1 MTTLYKSAMSVIWT
15 QPLATHVQF
24 IQQAI
29 THGGS
34 AHTIQTTNQKN
45 VAPLPFCLDLII
57 PKLTNKTTLWLPP
70 MTKQSCFDGTIDWAT
85 SHF

>member
-1 MTTLYKSAMSVIWT
+1 MSAIWT
-15 QPLATHVQF
+15 SPPATNALF

-45 VAPLPFCLDLII
+45 VAPLPFRLTLIV
-57 PKLTNKTTLWLPP
+57 PKPTNKTTLWLPP
-70 MTKQSCFDGTIDWAT
+70 MTKQSCFDGTIDWAI
-85 SHF
+85 SRF